1 MRQLFLKLKQNP
13 PPHMLPPPPI
23 SAKDG
28 KDAKD
33 ERMGKMP
40 RM

>member
-1 MRQLFLKLKQNP
+1 
-13 PPHMLPPPPI
+13 MLPPPPI